1 MYAKSTDC
9 GATFAPSRHI
19 LTFVRYDAEDVAAP
33 QPIPGPA
40 TSPKGRNKQ
49 SGTVTSSPD
58 DRNAEGSA
66 APGSAA
72 VDCGDFDA
80 HCASGYTF
88 FRKDTQVRAASDQ
101 TDGHEWIYLVYDPSK
116 PGTEVDSGTTYAR
129 AISPIVRPPTRRKVS
144 ATRAGGERTG

>member
-1 MYAKSTDC
+1 
-9 GATFAPSRHI
+9 
-19 LTFVRYDAEDVAAP
+19 
-33 QPIPGPA
+33 
-40 TSPKGRNKQ
+40 GRNKQ

-58 DRNAEGSA
+58 DRDVEGSA

-101 TDGHEWIYLVYDPSK
+101 TDSHEWIYLVYDPSK
-116 PGTEVDSGTTYAR
+116 PGTQVATGTTFGSIGSGTGSQSAVYF
-129 AISPIVRPPTRRKVS
+129 TRLDGV
-144 ATRAGGERTG
+144 TGV